1 MGMSTEAAHLPF
13 GRLFN
18 TPTARVLDLLVSNTG
33 LKYSEDEISKLA
45 GVPSRTLQ
53 RALKVLVEDNIVKRS
68 KKNKHTFYYEADVS
82 SSRVEGLERYV
93 TATMLSNLDQAVLKA
108 KKKAS
113 VYA

>member
-1 MGMSTEAAHLPF
+1 MSTEAEHLPF

-33 LKYSEDEISKLA
+33 LKYSEDEISELA
-45 GVPSRTLQ
+45 GVPSRTLR
-53 RALKVLVEDNIVKRS
+53 RALKVLVEDKIVRRS
-68 KKNKHTFYYEADVS
+68 RKNGRAFYYEADVS
-82 SSRVEGLERYV
+82 SSRVEGLEMYV

-108 KKKAS
+108 RKGAG